1 MGYLY
6 SAPMDAL
13 AVTTATDLFHIT
25 VTAESAVNIHML
37 ELGQTTDLGDAA
49 EEVLRI
55 GVYRA
60 VTGGSGGTAAT
71 EVAYDNSR
79 NPAVSAVVLMN
90 NTSASTAGT
99 LIQII
104 PWNIRIPTQWI
115 WTPEMRIRCDAAE
128 DPLAF
133 RLLSAPADSLTMSG
147 TLVWEEK

>member
-13 AVTTATDLFHIT
+13 AVTLATDLFHIT
-25 VTAESAVNIHML
+25 TVADKALLIHML

-60 VTGGSGGTAAT
+60 PTAGSGGTAAT
-71 EVAYDNSR
+71 EVAYDNDD
-79 NPAVSAVVLMN
+79 NPAVNGVVLMN
-90 NTSASTAGT
+90 NTTASTGGT
-99 LIQII
+99 LLQVI

-115 WTPEMRIRCDAAE
+115 WTPEMRIRIDSTV

-133 RLLSAPADSLTMSG
+133 RLLTAPTDSVTISG
-147 TLVWEEK
+147 TLVWEEL